1 MINYRSLKFRI
12 VFWYSIV
19 FILAFILI
27 EVGIYFYLDRSLH
40 REIDVALNRE
50 AVEFAEKVMI
60 RSGGIFISDSVEFNE
75 PEHFYLMMH
84 LSFSGYLIKT

>member
-19 FILAFILI
+19 FILSFILI

-50 AVEFAEKVMI
+50 AVEFAEKVVI

-75 PEHFYLMMH
+75 PEPFL
-84 LSFSGYLIKT
+84 FK

>member
-40 REIDVALNRE
+40 REIDVALNR
-50 AVEFAEKVMI
+50 KQ
-60 RSGGIFISDSVEFNE
+60 
-75 PEHFYLMMH
+75 
-84 LSFSGYLIKT
+84 LSSQKRL